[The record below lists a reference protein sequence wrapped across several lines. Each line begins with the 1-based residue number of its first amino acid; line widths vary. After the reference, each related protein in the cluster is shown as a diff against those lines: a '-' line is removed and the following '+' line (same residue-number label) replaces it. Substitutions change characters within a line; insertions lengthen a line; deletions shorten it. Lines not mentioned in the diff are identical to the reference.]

1 MPGYKAAPKKRKPKP
16 KMSTQ
21 TPIFGSIED
30 GDAEEFAACL
40 AQNPECI
47 KETNKNG
54 WTPLHQAAFSGE
66 LAMLNTLVEKG
77 LDVNAVCKDGDTP
90 VHYAACQGEK
100 ECVEALAA
108 AGADLTIKDND
119 GETPYKVAHKS
130 VKKLIKDLIAK
141 AQGDSGE
148 VEEAADAMAAAKLED

>member
-1 MPGYKAAPKKRKPKP
+1 
-16 KMSTQ
+16 
-21 TPIFGSIED
+21 
-30 GDAEEFAACL
+30 
-40 AQNPECI
+40 
-47 KETNKNG
+47 
-54 WTPLHQAAFSGE
+54 
-66 LAMLNTLVEKG
+66 MLNTLVEKG